1 MKSEILEEV
10 GYNPTSFSTRYKA
23 KFNKENVKLK
33 DCIEWFSQELKKGKK
48 KGHDVDLYYINNV
61 NDCLG
66 YIFYNHKYYI
76 SRRFWEEHYGD
87 NKVELLYFDDG
98 WGGYE
103 YTIKLY
109 V

>member
-1 MKSEILEEV
+1 MKAVILGEV
-10 GYNPTSFSTRYKA
+10 GYNGVSFSTRYKA
-23 KFNKENVKLK
+23 RFDKEDVTLK
-33 DCIEWFSQELKKGKK
+33 ECLEWFSQELKKKKK
-48 KGHDVDLYYINNV
+48 KGIDVNLYYENNQ
-61 NDCLG
+61 NDLLG
-66 YIFYNHKYYI
+66 HIFHYHEYYI

-98 WGGYE
+98 WGGLE